1 MFDNSLRGRDTS
13 KTALSR
19 YSGPFE
25 YRMPR
30 QTAWLIV
37 VALTALWCGVT
48 ALASD
53 LAREKQLQRGIDLL
67 ERNDLSPAAALFE
80 EAARSTDQELAAR
93 ALLHLAAAQERQ
105 GDKDR
110 ARATYKRILQQ
121 FSHRHEA
128 VADARTRLARLERPV
143 ASAAPASRR
152 VLTGDDADPRAH
164 VTPDGR
170 FLSRA
175 DRRTGDIV
183 VRDMTTDRSK
193 RLLVTRDVP
202 ESSPEHA
209 ELAMISPDGS
219 RIAYVWL
226 RRGEGNETRYQLR
239 MIRNEVGAAS
249 RVLVDDARYSYF
261 EPIGWS
267 PDGQSLLVTAWRD
280 DNSTEL
286 ARVPL
291 NGGALQRLKDMRFR
305 LGPTPPRLSPDGRY
319 IAYSAMPT
327 NPPTLQEARTSVNT
341 GQPLHVYVLATSAVE
356 QKEIEVVKGSNVNE
370 SPIWTPDGKQML
382 FVSNRSADGFGLWSV
397 EVEVED
403 DRGFNE
409 RRIRANFAGRIRP
422 LGMTKSGTLYYLPEA
437 ASGTGVD
444 VFVADWDAENSRVK
458 GRAAKLVDTVVDRSL
473 APSWSPDGERIAFKR
488 RRASG
493 TLPPNA
499 EPVEVVIHSQKGGEE
514 AVFPLPGVDNT
525 PPLWLDNDRYL
536 LVRANGGSL
545 HQLDRKTGRTLSL
558 ENVAHSRLPPECG
571 PHALS
576 ADGRTLFLAV
586 LDPIPAGRSSSSQPV
601 QRTRRIVAFDVETG
615 DQKDVMR
622 PQPITALGMLAVSPD
637 GRSLAVAMQRE
648 SWQAPRL
655 VIVDV
660 QTGTVQE
667 LKTVIVP
674 RTAPR
679 AASWT
684 RAGLLVSRGTERKA
698 DVVRVSVPDGKVTPT
713 GLTYAS
719 GQFFDVRADGQRVV
733 FSDRTRPDEEELWAS
748 ENVLSYVKPVH

>member
-1 MFDNSLRGRDTS
+1 MV
-13 KTALSR
+13 
-19 YSGPFE
+19 
-25 YRMPR
+25 R

-37 VALTALWCGVT
+37 TLTALCGVT
-48 ALASD
+48 TLASD
-53 LAREKQLQRGIDLL
+53 FAREKQLQRGIDLL
-67 ERNDLSPAAALFE
+67 ERNDLSPAAAIFE
-80 EAARSTDQELAAR
+80 EVARSADHELAAR
-93 ALLHLAAAQERQ
+93 ALLYLASAHERQ
-105 GDKDR
+105 GDNDR
-110 ARATYKRILQQ
+110 AGSTYKRLLQQ
-121 FSHRHEA
+121 FGQLRD
-128 VADARTRLARLERPV
+128 VAGEARTRLARLERPL
-143 ASAAPASRR
+143 ASSAPASRR

-175 DRRTGDIV
+175 DRRTGDVV
-183 VRDMTTDRSK
+183 VRDMMADRSK

-226 RRGEGNETRYQLR
+226 RRSEGNETHYQLR
-239 MIRNEVGAAS
+239 MIRNEVGAS
-249 RVLVDDARYSYF
+249 PRPLVDDARYSYF

-267 PDGQSLLVTAWRD
+267 PDGQSLLVTAWHD

-286 ARVPL
+286 AWVSV
-291 NGGALQRLKDMRFR
+291 NGGAPRRLKDLRFR

-319 IAYSAMPT
+319 IAYSALPT
-327 NPPTLQEARTSVNT
+327 NPATLQEARTAVNT
-341 GQPLHVYVLATSAVE
+341 GQPLHLYVLAASAAE
-356 QKEIEVVKGSNVNE
+356 AKEIEVVKGSNVNE
-370 SPIWTPDGKQML
+370 SPIWSPDGRQML

-397 EVEVED
+397 EVED
-403 DRGFNE
+403 GRGFNE

-444 VFVADWDAENSRVK
+444 VFVADWDAESGRVR
-458 GRAAKLVDTVVDRSL
+458 GRATKLLDTVVDRSL

-545 HQLDRKTGRTLSL
+545 HRLDRKTGRTMSL
-558 ENVAHSRLPPECG
+558 ENAAHSRLPAECG

-586 LDPIPAGRSSSSQPV
+586 LDPIPASQSSTM

-615 DQKDVMR
+615 DQTDVMR
-622 PQPITALGMLAVSPD
+622 PQPLVALGMLAVSPD

-648 SWQAPRL
+648 TWTAPRL

-660 QTGTVQE
+660 KTGAIQD
-667 LKTVIVP
+667 LKNVIVP

-684 RAGLLVSRGTERKA
+684 RAGLLVSRGGERKA
-698 DVVRVSVPDGKVTPT
+698 DVVRVSLPDGKVTPT
-713 GLTYAS
+713 GLTYAT
-719 GQFFDVRADGQRVV
+719 GQFFDVRPDGQRIV